1 MSAIFMMTT
10 MDEFMMT
17 TMDEFMMTTMDEFM
31 TTMDEFRMRGNCLF
45 C

>member
-1 MSAIFMMTT
+1 

>member
-1 MSAIFMMTT
+1 MTTMDEFMTTMDAFMMTT

-17 TMDEFMMTTMDEFM
+17 TMDEF
-31 TTMDEFRMRGNCLF
+31 RMRGNCLF